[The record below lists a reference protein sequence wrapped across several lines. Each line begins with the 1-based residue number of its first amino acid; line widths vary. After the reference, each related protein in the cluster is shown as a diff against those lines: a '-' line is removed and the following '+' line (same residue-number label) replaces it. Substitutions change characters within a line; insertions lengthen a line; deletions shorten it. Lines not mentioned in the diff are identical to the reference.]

1 MNSQDDRRLR
11 QLLREAIPPYSER
24 DLESDLWPRMLRRLD
39 SRPAPR
45 PWFDLAL
52 AALAA
57 LSLILFPGAIPGLLY
72 HL

>member
-1 MNSQDDRRLR
+1 MNTQDDERLRRLLR
-11 QLLREAIPPYSER
+11 QAIAPCRRREL
-24 DLESDLWPRMLRRLD
+24 DTDLWPRMLRLLG

-57 LSLILFPGAIPGLLY
+57 LGLILFPGAIPGLLY
-72 HL
+72 HF